1 MMSLFKELSFFS
13 EFLLSRGIRAA
24 KHLNLFLKRLQIL
37 SLKGLFVSETC
48 IVSLNFFSSI
58 PWCDIYM
65 TTKEAVQKV

>member
-58 PWCDIYM
+58 P
-65 TTKEAVQKV
+65 